1 MSSNQPTV
9 SPITIVNNKIVNKQK
24 NNDKTKTNEGKRA
37 LSTSSTPPSSP
48 SAIIAK
54 KTKLFVT
61 PNRYEALIADDDNPN
76 PDNENIG
83 IDSQLETSSQ
93 GQSNTTHA
101 TPKPILP
108 PPVFIKGV
116 LDYIGLRNSIRDLIG
131 PSSFSC
137 KSTTAHLKIQTD
149 SPDNYRK
156 LIRLLKDINAQY
168 HTYQLHSEKSLRIV
182 VKNLH
187 PTTPVE
193 DIAAAIEEIGHSVKN
208 VINIRH
214 HQTKS
219 PLPMF
224 FVDLNPQE
232 SDNDIF
238 SITALLHTK
247 VKIEEPHKKREI
259 PQCLNCQS
267 YGHTR
272 TYCAYPPKCVKC
284 GDCHPTSSCIKP
296 PELPAKCALCSGP
309 HPANYKG
316 CLIFKQLRQ
325 KRPNFSSKTA
335 NISSKT
341 TNISSYNSQPQ
352 PPYTSSSPEHQTQFN
367 VNSSAHPRT
376 YANATKGPPP
386 NNHSD
391 STDNET
397 SLTKFL
403 DEFKSIINPLLSLLT
418 QVLTNL
424 INNINK

>member
-1 MSSNQPTV
+1 MSRNQPTV
-9 SPITIVNNKIVNKQK
+9 SPIKIVKNKIV
-24 NNDKTKTNEGKRA
+24 KRT
-37 LSTSSTPPSSP
+37 LSASSTPPSSP

-61 PNRYEALIADDDNPN
+61 PNRYEALIAVDDNPN
-76 PDNENIG
+76 PDNDID
-83 IDSQLETSSQ
+83 IDSQHETLSQ
-93 GQSNTTHA
+93 GQSNTTHD
-101 TPKPILP
+101 TPKSILP
-108 PPVFIKGV
+108 PPIFIKGV
-116 LDYIGLRNSIRDLIG
+116 IDYIGLRNSISDLIG
-131 PSSFSC
+131 PTSFFC
-137 KSTTAHLKIQTD
+137 KSSTAHLKIQTD

-156 LIRLLKDINAQY
+156 LIRLLKEIKAQY
-168 HTYQLHSEKSLRIV
+168 HTYQLHSEKSLRVV

-187 PTTPVE
+187 PTTPVD
-193 DIAAAIEEIGHSVKN
+193 DIATAIEEIGHSVKN
-208 VINIRH
+208 VINIKH
-214 HQTKS
+214 HQTKI

-224 FVDLNPQE
+224 FVDINPQE

-238 SITALLHTK
+238 SITTLLHTK

-284 GDCHPTSSCIKP
+284 GESHPTSSCIKP

-341 TNISSYNSQPQ
+341 ANISSYNSQPSQ
-352 PPYTSSSPEHQTQFN
+352 PLNTPSSPGHHSQLNE
-367 VNSSAHPRT
+367 NSSTHPRT
-376 YANATKGPPP
+376 YANAAKGPSP
-386 NNHSD
+386 NNHPNP
-391 STDNET
+391 TDNKET
-397 SLTKFL
+397 SLIKFL

-418 QVLTNL
+418 QVLSNL
-424 INNINK
+424 INNSNIKNASQ